1 MHLLRWFF
9 RRAYF
14 LVMWAA
20 VAAGVFVAINF
31 EELLDHY
38 APLDLREPPGWLTNA
53 QLYYLRANPEKCIA
67 VLTRSEVAYERQQ
80 YPFNDRG
87 CGFDDGVMLRRQS
100 VSYNGGVLLRCPAA
114 ASLVLWERHVLQ
126 QEAERVMKKKV
137 RAVQNFGTF
146 SCRNVNHQKQGRLSQ
161 HATANAIDISSFTF
175 EDGSTANILKDW
187 DQGERGKFLRAV
199 RDGACRFFGG
209 VLSPDYNAAHANHFH
224 FDMGWWKICR

>member
-1 MHLLRWFF
+1 MRRFF
-9 RRAYF
+9 RWLFGLFFIA
-14 LVMWAA
+14 LAA
-20 VAAGVFVAINF
+20 CGIYVAVSF
-31 EELLDHY
+31 EKLLDQY
-38 APLDLREPPGWLTNA
+38 APFDLREPPNWLTNV
-53 QLYYLRANPEKCIA
+53 QLYYLRASPEKCFA
-67 VLTRSEVAYERQQ
+67 VLARSEVSFDRQQ
-80 YPFNDRG
+80 FPFNDRG

-100 VSYNGGVLLRCPAA
+100 VSYGGGVLLRCPAA

-126 QEAERVMKKKV
+126 QESMRVLNKKV
-137 RAVQNFGTF
+137 RTVQNFGTF

-175 EDGSTANILKDW
+175 EDGTTANILKDW
-187 DQGERGKFLRAV
+187 GKGERGEFLRSV